1 MLSEPAFCFQY
12 WYNGGCVPL
21 TEAGFRSRS
30 PCLIFRGS
38 IWLSLSKTMF
48 FSPWPPASR
57 IPICK
62 TAVLA
67 SALLS
72 AHTYCIPLLRAA
84 CRSAR
89 PHAALAGRI
98 LLSQPAFRSLS
109 LCSALSGCIPLTWAA
124 FRLLKPYCGLAAMIY
139 HLLGLPQL
147 EQKLSRVLATGEPS
161 KNI

>member
-72 AHTYCIPLLRAA
+72 AHTYCIPLLQAA

-89 PHAALAGRI
+89 PHAALSGRMP
-98 LLSQPAFRSLS
+98 LLQVAFCSLSPRSALSVCVPLFQAAFRSLG
-109 LCSALSGCIPLTWAA
+109 LHSAYSSRIAA
-124 FRLLKPYCGLAAMIY
+124 
-139 HLLGLPQL
+139 
-147 EQKLSRVLATGEPS
+147 
-161 KNI
+161 